1 MSERRF
7 ACCCA
12 WPRGRR
18 GPASRQRFS
27 SSIAQAPSGVMEKQV
42 LKAGFRNVHVGKL
55 GAGGGCDRRNLSDQR
70 ATSIGVNVGSR
81 TVGGAHFP
89 YSGER
94 LQALE
99 QVGSLI
105 AEP

>member
-27 SSIAQAPSGVMEKQV
+27 SSIAQAPSGVMEKQI
-42 LKAGFRNVHVGKL
+42 LETGFRNVHVGKL
-55 GAGGGCDRRNLSDQR
+55 GAGGGCDRCNLSDQR
-70 ATSIGVNVGSR
+70 ATSIGIDIGSGA
-81 TVGGAHFP
+81 VGGTHLP

-94 LQALE
+94 SQAFDE
-99 QVGSLI
+99 V
-105 AEP
+105 